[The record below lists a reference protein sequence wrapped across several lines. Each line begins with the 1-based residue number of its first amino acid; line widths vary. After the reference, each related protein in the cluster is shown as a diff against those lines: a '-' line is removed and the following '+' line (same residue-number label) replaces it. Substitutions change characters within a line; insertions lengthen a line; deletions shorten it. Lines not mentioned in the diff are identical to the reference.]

1 MFRMVSGRGFKTLR
15 MFRLNGSGTSSFVLK
30 NCFEIK
36 QVEKF
41 ASDIAVISVRSTGKN
56 PGG

>member
-1 MFRMVSGRGFKTLR
+1 MSRRGFNTLR
-15 MFRLNGSGTSSFVLK
+15 MFRLNRSGTSPFVLK

-41 ASDIAVISVRSTGKN
+41 ASDIAVNNVRSTGKN

>member
-1 MFRMVSGRGFKTLR
+1 MLWMVSGRGFKTLR

-41 ASDIAVISVRSTGKN
+41 ASDVAANTVRSTGKN

>member
-1 MFRMVSGRGFKTLR
+1 MLGRGFNTLR

-41 ASDIAVISVRSTGKN
+41 ASDVAVNNVRSTGKN

>member
-1 MFRMVSGRGFKTLR
+1 MVSGRGFNTLR

-41 ASDIAVISVRSTGKN
+41 ASDVAANTVRSTGKN